1 MNSKKLT
8 KKGYLALRTEFDF
21 LSQKERPKVVQGV
34 ATAAAEG
41 DRSENAEYI
50 YGKKR
55 LREIDKRLQYLS
67 RLLKDPTVIDT
78 TMVSTTNVD
87 FGTRVTVMD
96 ESGIKKT
103 WTIVGEG
110 EADYKTGTISA
121 SAPVAQALLG
131 KSVHDIVEIDLAK
144 GPTTYEILEIAI
156 GDID

>member
-1 MNSKKLT
+1 MASLQLT
-8 KKGYLALRTEFDF
+8 KRGYQRLRSEFDH
-21 LSQKERPKVVQGV
+21 LSLKERPKIVQGV

-67 RLLKDPTVIDT
+67 HLLKDPSVIDGS
-78 TMVSTTNVD
+78 MVKTDIVS
-87 FGTRVTVMD
+87 FGTRVTVRD
-96 ESGIKKT
+96 ALGQLKS

-110 EADYKTGTISA
+110 EADFKERTIS
-121 SAPVAQALLG
+121 SEAPVARALLG
-131 KSVHDIVEIDLAK
+131 KRVGDIAEVELERGTTTFEIID
-144 GPTTYEILEIAI
+144 ISI